1 MTGTTIDQCFSL
13 VHGQTQGRPASEKM
27 IQRAI
32 TISRQTGCGA
42 LEVAEKVGRLMNQ
55 QLPPTVAPWT
65 VFDRNLMDKVLE
77 DHQLPPSLA
86 RYLPEDRI
94 SELEDLI
101 TDVFG
106 IIPSSQTAARQTA
119 ETILRLVE
127 IGGVVVIGRGANMIT
142 AKLPRVLHIRL
153 VAPLAD
159 RTARISATDHKLP
172 ADARRFCDEEDLARA
187 RYLKKHFN
195 ANIDDPHLYHMVL
208 NTSRMGYDETA
219 RLIADA
225 AQHLN

>member
-1 MTGTTIDQCFSL
+1 MTGASIDQCFSF
-13 VHGQTQGRPASEKM
+13 VNSQTQGRLPSEKM

-42 LEVAEKVGRLMNQ
+42 LEVAEKVARLMKL
-55 QLPPTVAPWT
+55 QLPPAATPWT

-106 IIPSSQTAARQTA
+106 IIPTSQTAARQTA

-142 AKLPRVLHIRL
+142 AKLPRVLHVRL

-159 RTARISATDHKLP
+159 RSVRISTMDHRLP

-208 NTSRMGYDETA
+208 NTSRLGYDETA

>member
-1 MTGTTIDQCFSL
+1 MTDTTIDKCFSL
-13 VHGQTQGRPASEKM
+13 VHGQTQGRPEPEKM
-27 IQRAI
+27 TQRAI

-55 QLPPTVAPWT
+55 QLPSTVAPWT

-77 DHQLPPSLA
+77 DHQLPPALA

-106 IIPSSQTAARQTA
+106 IIPSSQTGARQTA

-127 IGGVVVIGRGANMIT
+127 IGGVVVIGRGGNMIT
-142 AKLPRVLHIRL
+142 AKLPRVLHVRL

-159 RTARISATDHKLP
+159 RTTRISATDHKLP
-172 ADARRFCDEEDLARA
+172 ADARRFCEVEDLARA
-187 RYLKKHFN
+187 RYLKKHFD
-195 ANIDDPHLYHMVL
+195 ANIDNPHLYHMVL
-208 NTSRMGYDETA
+208 NTSRLGYDETA

>member
-1 MTGTTIDQCFSL
+1 MTGAAIDQCFSL
-13 VHGQTQGRPASEKM
+13 VHSQTQGRPEAEKM

-42 LEVAEKVGRLMNQ
+42 LEVSEEVGRLMNHH
-55 QLPPTVAPWT
+55 LPPIVAPWT

-106 IIPSSQTAARQTA
+106 IIPTSQTAARQTA

-127 IGGVVVIGRGANMIT
+127 IGGVVVIGRGANIIT
-142 AKLPRVLHIRL
+142 AKLPRVLHVRL

-159 RTARISATDHKLP
+159 RIARISATDHKSL
-172 ADARRFCDEEDLARA
+172 ADARRFCEEEDLARA
-187 RYLKKHFN
+187 RYLKKHFD

-208 NTSRMGYDETA
+208 NTSRLGYDETA